1 MGNNRWL
8 RNSFVYLMIIIG
20 VIVIFYTLL
29 PSFGGRGEEPLTTV
43 VAMAKNNDI
52 REIII
57 DGRKLTVFPR
67 GASTAGTDRFISR
80 IGRDT
85 DVIGLLVESGVD
97 IGPPSGVQVTF
108 KGSSGLSSFFG
119 LMLNFL
125 PLIFFGGLILFMM
138 RQAQGSNNQTMSFGR
153 SRAKMMTFNKPTVS
167 FNDVAGVD
175 EAKEELQEV
184 VEFLKFPERFLALG
198 ARIPKGV
205 LLVGAP
211 GTGKTLM
218 ARAVAGEAGVP
229 FFHISGSEFVEM
241 FVGVGAARVRDLFDQ
256 AKRNAP
262 CIVFVDEIDAVGRHR
277 GAGLGGGHD
286 EREQTLNQILVEM
299 DGFETNTNIIVIA
312 ATNRPD
318 ILDPAL
324 LRPGRFDRRVTLDLP
339 DIKGRQAILKVHAA
353 GKPLAPEV
361 KLDLVAKE
369 TPGFSGAELSNLIN
383 EAAIMAARG
392 NKKSIF
398 MDDFEEAVDRIIA
411 GPQRKNR
418 IINPREKEMTAYHE
432 AGHALVAW
440 ALPHADPV
448 HKISIVARGAMG
460 GHTSMIPEEDRYL
473 WTKNQ
478 FGDRLAV
485 TMGGRV
491 AEQIIF
497 DEVTTGASNDLEQA
511 TKLAVGMI
519 KRYGMFSAK
528 SYPEMPIS
536 TLLAKARD
544 GSISVV
550 EVYGNDLLVKTVDG
564 TEFKSRKEEDFQ
576 LVDFYRGL
584 VEEGLD
590 PGTVVVKDSHSL
602 DGLGAPRTFGKVQ
615 EMVFLGREIGEE
627 KDYGDKVA
635 EEIDHAVNGLINAA
649 YEQAVETIMTHQPKL
664 VRLAEYLIE
673 HETVSGES
681 MNRLFNSEGESGE
694 EPSSPVIPPETP
706 PSLDPAPPPHSQPAA
721 PRPAPSLSSTSGEA
735 ES

>member
-29 PSFGGRGEEPLTTV
+29 PSFGGRSEEPLTTV

-67 GASTAGTDRFISR
+67 GASTAGTDRFTSR

-85 DVIGLLVESGVD
+85 DVINLLVESGVEV
-97 IGPPSGVQVTF
+97 GPPSGVQVTF

-153 SRAKMMTFNKPTVS
+153 SRARMMPFNKPTVS

-205 LLVGAP
+205 LLVGQP

-241 FVGVGAARVRDLFDQ
+241 FVGVGAARVRDLFEQ

-299 DGFETNTNIIVIA
+299 DGFETNTNIIVVA

-339 DIKGRQAILKVHAA
+339 DIEGRKAILKVHAS

-361 KLDLVAKE
+361 KFDALAKE
-369 TPGFSGAELSNLIN
+369 TPGFSGADLSNLIN

-392 NKKSIF
+392 NKKQIF
-398 MDDFEEAVDRIIA
+398 LADFEEAVDRIIA

-418 IINPREKEMTAYHE
+418 MINPREKEMTAYHE

-448 HKISIVARGAMG
+448 HKISIVARGNMG
-460 GHTSMIPEEDRYL
+460 GHTSLVPEEDRYL

-478 FGDRLAV
+478 FSDRMAV

-511 TKLAVGMI
+511 TKLALGMI
-519 KRYGMFSAK
+519 KRYGMS
-528 SYPEMPIS
+528 E
-536 TLLAKARD
+536 
-544 GSISVV
+544 
-550 EVYGNDLLVKTVDG
+550 
-564 TEFKSRKEEDFQ
+564 
-576 LVDFYRGL
+576 
-584 VEEGLD
+584 
-590 PGTVVVKDSHSL
+590 SL
-602 DGLGAPRTFGKVQ
+602 GPRTFGKVQ
-615 EMVFLGREIGEE
+615 ELVFLGREITEE
-627 KDYGDKVA
+627 RDYGDKVA
-635 EEIDHAVNGLINAA
+635 EEIDEEVKTLISGSYTVA
-649 YEQAVETIMTHQPKL
+649 EEMLITHKPKL

-673 HETVSGES
+673 YETVSGEA
-681 MNRLFNSEGESGE
+681 MNRLFNNDD
-694 EPSSPVIPPETP
+694 EPGKEPAIPAVPPETP
-706 PSLDPAPPPHSQPAA
+706 PSLDPIPSPAHPQPAA
-721 PRPAPSLSSTSGEA
+721 PRPSPTLPSTSGDA
-735 ES
+735 DS